1 MSVTAIFEVAGAVL
15 VSVGGATVILF
26 ALSTWLGK
34 VWANRI
40 MQVDRAKYEKELEH
54 LRSELRRTTDTEI
67 ERLRHSQHAE
77 MDVLIRRRK
86 IYEQAIVSLRIFLTS
101 APILTE
107 EDQKKLLEDKKKFLA
122 AFDLCY
128 LWASDSVISSLEV
141 LITLIQQNTESLGSI
156 AQKRLREAYS
166 NSIIEL
172 RKDAGFLET
181 KIKPETYPVVSFK

>member
-1 MSVTAIFEVAGAVL
+1 
-15 VSVGGATVILF
+15 
-26 ALSTWLGK
+26 
-34 VWANRI
+34 

-166 NSIIEL
+166 NRIIEL